1 MSKTN
6 GDMDLQES
14 TRRFE
19 MKGYIAEGIEW
30 LGLCDTIELWRKGSF
45 ATREQRLQSMDVV
58 SQRIYFK
65 GNLMWRNRI
74 TYGLVT

>member
-6 GDMDLQES
+6 GDMDLQGF
-14 TRRFE
+14 TRRFG

-30 LGLCDTIELWRKGSF
+30 LGLCDATELWRKESLDI
-45 ATREQRLQSMDVV
+45 REQRFQSMDVV
-58 SQRIYFK
+58 SQRICFR
-65 GNLMWRNRI
+65 GDLMWRNQI